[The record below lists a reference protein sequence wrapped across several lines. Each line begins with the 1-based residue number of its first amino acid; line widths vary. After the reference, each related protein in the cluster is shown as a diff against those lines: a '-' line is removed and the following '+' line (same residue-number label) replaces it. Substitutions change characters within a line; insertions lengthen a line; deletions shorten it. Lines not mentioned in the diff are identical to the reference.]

1 MSQRANKQTRGTG
14 ATRGSSRSQTR
25 SQNRSQGVAEAKQAG
40 ASLAKKISAIFF
52 GVGLNKRH
60 PERERAAQERRRERA
75 LRRQRLQNPEN
86 EGYATPVAAHMF
98 SGRSFLT
105 TVVVGVIALGTAYPV
120 VTYMEQDRE
129 MNRVQSHIS
138 QLQQENA
145 QLKAEQTWWNDDNYV
160 RQQARSRLYYVNP
173 GDTPYVVSG
182 ITADT
187 TKADRTSANAKNA
200 PDDAWT
206 TKIWESLEQD

>member
-75 LRRQRLQNPEN
+75 LRRERLQNPEN
-86 EGYATPVAAHMF
+86 EGYATPVGPICF
-98 SGRSFLT
+98 
-105 TVVVGVIALGTAYPV
+105 PV
-120 VTYMEQDRE
+120 V
-129 MNRVQSHIS
+129 
-138 QLQQENA
+138 A
-145 QLKAEQTWWNDDNYV
+145 
-160 RQQARSRLYYVNP
+160 
-173 GDTPYVVSG
+173 
-182 ITADT
+182 
-187 TKADRTSANAKNA
+187 
-200 PDDAWT
+200 
-206 TKIWESLEQD
+206 SLRPWLWV

>member
-1 MSQRANKQTRGTG
+1 
-14 ATRGSSRSQTR
+14 
-25 SQNRSQGVAEAKQAG
+25 
-40 ASLAKKISAIFF
+40 
-52 GVGLNKRH
+52 
-60 PERERAAQERRRERA
+60 
-75 LRRQRLQNPEN
+75 
-86 EGYATPVAAHMF
+86 
-98 SGRSFLT
+98 
-105 TVVVGVIALGTAYPV
+105 
-120 VTYMEQDRE
+120 

-160 RQQARSRLYYVNP
+160 RQQARSRVYYVNP